1 VARGVDEIAAVLESV
16 ILAQVDTKLGQG
28 DTGQLLSPATAG
40 RFRKVARACVRRAV
54 ELEIIPKDPWPPTP
68 KGRSQRKA
76 MKARRAVDIRAL
88 PGPAMMRRALEAI
101 TSHQPGSNT
110 YRVMTAVVYYAGL
123 RPSEVVMLRPRAL
136 ALPASGWGR
145 IDVVEATSRGM
156 NRASPRL
163 EHEAFDPA
171 NTRPDAE

>member
-1 VARGVDEIAAVLESV
+1 MRSLLSLNRV

-163 EHEAFDPA
+163 EHEASDPA